1 MSRFS
6 RCLPQLLTSAV
17 VVLLMFGV
25 NKIHSDADFRRRF
38 AAFKRV
44 YPDYALLSKEE
55 RSNAWEH
62 YFKAHPEFDKQW
74 WNDPFAENEG
84 K

>member
-1 MSRFS
+1 MKNQKQKMR
-6 RCLPQLLTSAV
+6 LLTLAV

-25 NKIHSDADFRRRF
+25 NKIYSDADFRRRF

-55 RSNAWEH
+55 RSKAWDH
-62 YFKAHPEFDKQW
+62 YFEAHPEFDRQW
-74 WNDPFAENEG
+74 WSNPFAGSE
-84 K
+84 KK